1 MKKRV
6 LLVDD
11 EQFFLESLKE
21 GLLEQKD
28 AFDTDIAF
36 SVDQAIDQ
44 IQQTTYDLIIS
55 DVRMPGK
62 SGIDL
67 LMYLKGCHFKGGLM
81 IMTAY
86 GTEALATQIRDLG
99 GIRVLSKPFDFTWF
113 QNLLLEYFHEK
124 KGVSGIIEAI
134 DLTSLL
140 QVIHLEKKSATVEML
155 IDHSRGY
162 LHFLD
167 GELTNAEF
175 QGQSGEEAA
184 VKLILLNRGHFS
196 VRTAPRKIKRT
207 IFTPLLT
214 FLLNITRDMNEKG
227 NGQSFIRISQQNH
240 VRNKVKETFM
250 AAADDW
256 LALKGFLGI
265 ALLTQRG
272 ELIASIAPRMDID
285 TDTLA
290 ALSTQVLTK
299 TAEIIGKSK
308 YGGVEGIE
316 IGTPD
321 ASICLYQTH
330 APLIQFHLILLVASA
345 SDLTVARMILKKT
358 DDSLGKVVDSAQSH

>member
-1 MKKRV
+1 MKKKV

-21 GLLEQKD
+21 GLLELKD
-28 AFDTDIAF
+28 VFDTDIAF

-44 IQQTTYDLIIS
+44 IQQETYDLIIS

-86 GTEALATQIRDLG
+86 GTEALAAQIRDLG
-99 GIRVLSKPFDFTWF
+99 GIRVLSKPFDFAWF
-113 QNLLLEYFHEK
+113 QDLLLEYFHER
-124 KGVSGIIEAI
+124 KGVTGIIEAI

-140 QVIHLEKKSATVEML
+140 QVIHLEKKSTTVEML
-155 IDHSRGY
+155 IDRSRGY

-175 QGQSGEEAA
+175 QGQWGEEAA

-196 VRTAPRKIKRT
+196 VRATPRKIKRT

-227 NGQSFIRISQQNH
+227 GGQSFIRISHQSH
-240 VRNKVKETFM
+240 VRTKTKESFLTS
-250 AAADDW
+250 ADDW
-256 LALKGFLGI
+256 LAFKGFLGI

-272 ELIASIAPRMDID
+272 ELIASIAPKMDID
-285 TDTLA
+285 AETLA

-299 TAEIIGKSK
+299 TEEIISKSK
-308 YGGVEGIE
+308 YGGIERIE
-316 IGTPD
+316 IDTPD
-321 ASICLYQTH
+321 ATICLYQTR
-330 APLIQFHLILLVASA
+330 APLIQFHLILLVAPG

-358 DDSLGKVVDSAQSH
+358 DDALRKVVASAQSH